1 MTEIER
7 ILELVAGNKISR
19 EEAKKL
25 LTALE
30 PSLGKISP
38 KVFENL
44 FVQLAEDQLS
54 PADVAA
60 LLEPQAVNAGA
71 AYQRSRPAFRG
82 GMIGEVMSEVQDALT
97 DVARD
102 LGIKRGPGVPGARK
116 TSRIVRLEIESAD
129 GSNVRVNLP
138 LGLANFALK
147 LIPKDAQ
154 KSLSEQGLD
163 VGALA
168 EMLKHDELP
177 DGNLVEVEGADGTE
191 IRIWIE

>member
-1 MTEIER
+1 VTEIER

-19 EEAKKL
+19 EEATKL

-30 PSLGKISP
+30 PSLGKLSP
-38 KVFENL
+38 KVLENL

-60 LLEPQAVNAGA
+60 LLERQTVSAGA
-71 AYQRSRPAFRG
+71 AYQRSRPG
-82 GMIGEVMSEVQDALT
+82 GIVGEVLNEVMGEVSSALGNMGN
-97 DVARD
+97 R
-102 LGIKRGPGVPGARK
+102 KPGARK
-116 TSRIVRLEIESAD
+116 TSRTLRLEIEGSD

-147 LIPKDAQ
+147 LIPREAQ
-154 KSLSEQGLD
+154 QSMNEQGLD
-163 VGALA
+163 LNALT
-168 EMLKHDELP
+168 EMLKHDDLP
-177 DGNLVEVEGADGTE
+177 DGNLVEVENADGTE

>member
-19 EEAKKL
+19 DEATKL

-30 PSLGKISP
+30 PSLGRISA
-38 KVFENL
+38 KVLENL
-44 FVQLAEDQLS
+44 FVQLAENQLS
-54 PADVAA
+54 PAEVAA
-60 LLEPQAVNAGA
+60 LLEPQAVSAGA
-71 AYQRSRPAFRG
+71 AYQRSRPG
-82 GMIGEVMSEVQDALT
+82 GIVGDVLNEVMGEVNNALGN
-97 DVARD
+97 
-102 LGIKRGPGVPGARK
+102 LGGRKPGARK
-116 TSRIVRLEIESAD
+116 TSRTVRLEIESAD

-147 LIPKDAQ
+147 LIPKEALR
-154 KSLSEQGLD
+154 SLNEQGLD
-163 VGALA
+163 VNALT

-177 DGNLVEVEGADGTE
+177 DGNLVEVEGADGSE